1 MDISNE
7 QLFVNVAI
15 PVPLDTLFQYSLSGV
30 EQEKAKVG
38 CRVLVPF
45 GNKKLVGI
53 IIERSNVTT
62 TELTK
67 IKDILSI
74 CDNEPILSFETLV
87 LAKWLSNFYLYP
99 IGEVLSCMLPNLF
112 LKLKDTVSN
121 ETRVYTTKIA
131 PKVRVVLCKRELEA
145 AKQHLKRSKKQQ
157 QLFNFLSAKLDVDEP
172 VWLDQLKQ
180 QFSTVIINALIK
192 KELAEL
198 HESPVQFNAWV
209 QNLKVSSKKRPNAEQ
224 SIAIASINQRNR
236 FGVTLLEGV
245 TGSGKTEVYLQVI
258 EEVLLAKKTVLIL
271 VPEIGLTP
279 QTVSRFEERFGKVVT
294 VWHSGLNDTQR
305 LEVFKQAI
313 YGQMGIFIGTRSAVF
328 LPITHLGMVIVDE
341 EHDESFKQQD
351 SLRYHAR
358 DVAIY
363 RAKQLDIPLILGS
376 ATPSLESLHHA
387 LNKKYYHLM
396 LKNRAGK
403 ASMPTQHL
411 LDLRGVKLQ
420 AGIAPALL
428 ARMEFQLK
436 RGNQVLIFVNRRGYA
451 PALICNNCG
460 HVESCNH
467 CDHPFTVHASS
478 NNLQCHRCG
487 KYSHIRPRC
496 SECGSQNI
504 TTKGIGTEQ
513 IQDFCNSNFP
523 DYSTIRIDSDSVKG
537 KNKLTS
543 ILSEINSNQH
553 QILIGTQIL
562 SKGHHFPKVT
572 LAIILNVDSF
582 LFSSDY
588 RAPEKLAQLVTQIG
602 GRAGRENSKGE
613 VWLQSYQVSNFL
625 LQDLINNGYS
635 DFSRTLLQE
644 RIAANLPP
652 NVFQAALRVEHEAH
666 HIIIEFMQFAN
677 SLLLQ
682 FKQLNL
688 VGPFPA
694 GIEKKQN
701 RYRFITVVT
710 GNSMGYLNEALR
722 QVKSEL
728 KNRQLSAQIRWSID
742 VMPTDFS

>member
-7 QLFVNVAI
+7 QVFVNVAI
-15 PVPLDTLFQYSLSGV
+15 PVPLDTLFQYSLTSV
-30 EQEKAKVG
+30 EQEQAKVG

-45 GNKKLVGI
+45 GNKKLIGI
-53 IIERSNVTT
+53 IIERSNVTS
-62 TELTK
+62 TEESK
-67 IKDILSI
+67 IKDIVSI
-74 CDNEPILSFETLV
+74 CDSEPILSFETLV
-87 LAKWLSNFYLYP
+87 LAKWLSHFYLFP
-99 IGEVLSCMLPNLF
+99 IGEVLSCMLPNQL
-112 LKLKDTVSN
+112 LKLKVPASK
-121 ETRVYTTKIA
+121 ETQFYTTKIA
-131 PKVRVVLCKRELEA
+131 PRVRVLLRKRELESV
-145 AKQHLKRSKKQQ
+145 KHHLERSKKQQ
-157 QLFNFLSAKLDVDEP
+157 QLFNFLSAKLDVGEP
-172 VWLDQLKQ
+172 VWLDQLKE
-180 QFSTVIINALIK
+180 QFSTVIINALVK
-192 KELAEL
+192 KELAEFR
-198 HESPVQFNAWV
+198 EFPVQMNAWV
-209 QNLKVSSKKRPNAEQ
+209 QKLMVSPKKRSNAEQ
-224 SIAIASINQRNR
+224 SIAIASINQRKS

-258 EEVLLAKKTVLIL
+258 EEVLLAKKQVLIL

-428 ARMEFQLK
+428 ARMKLQLDK
-436 RGNQVLIFVNRRGYA
+436 GNQVLIFVNRRGYA
-451 PALICNNCG
+451 PALICNSCG

-467 CDHPFTVHASS
+467 CDYPFTVHVSS

-496 SECGSQNI
+496 SACGSQNI

-613 VWLQSYQVSNFL
+613 VWLQSHQVGNFL

-635 DFSRTLLQE
+635 DFSRTLLRE

-652 NVFQAALRVEHEAH
+652 NVFQATLRVEHEDKQ
-666 HIIIEFMQFAN
+666 IIIEFMQFAN

-710 GNSMGYLNEALR
+710 GNSMSYLNEALR
-722 QVKSEL
+722 QVKNEL
-728 KNRQLSAQIRWSID
+728 KNRQFSAQIRWSID